1 MFGRCSA
8 LQKRK
13 KTPNDYVQ
21 EIADQVHKSAAID
34 KTRLLVTIDATNF
47 DQPDSHI
54 YICIYTHRVTEYRH
68 EVVARRS
75 FGSHFRQVLELK
87 DYHQT

>member
-1 MFGRCSA
+1 M
-8 LQKRK
+8 
-13 KTPNDYVQ
+13 PV
-21 EIADQVHKSAAID
+21 
-34 KTRLLVTIDATNF
+34 
-47 DQPDSHI
+47 
-54 YICIYTHRVTEYRH
+54 IYTHRVTEYRD